1 MLHRS
6 IGIFSFLRVEKHI
19 ISKKNRKAEDRGL
32 NGLAEKQETK
42 KAGEDRRRGLNEAQ
56 VIESREKYG
65 ENLLRKKKRRSF
77 LSCFVSNMSDP
88 VIRVLL
94 VALAVNLVAAFR
106 GGNIYESIG
115 IAVSVFLATF
125 ISTLSE
131 YGGEA
136 AFDSLQKENDKL
148 LCRARRD
155 GKTVQIQSREV
166 VVGDLLLLRAGDK
179 IPADATVV
187 FGEVGVDQ
195 SAMTGET
202 REVQK
207 HAMSDVQG
215 ESHATDPSRS
225 DMLPGGCL
233 VISGECEAVV
243 CAVGDKTLLGEISRE
258 IQEETRESP
267 LKLRLTRLASV
278 VSRLGYIAAAVIALA
293 SLFDAFVIDSGFQRE
308 LVLMKLSDVSLVF
321 RELLSAFMLGLT
333 VVVMA
338 VPEGLPMM
346 IAVVLSSNI
355 RKMVR
360 DNVLVRKPTGIE
372 AAGSMNILFTD
383 KTGTLT
389 EGKPVFERY
398 LSCTGGEISRGS
410 EEERLL
416 ALSARYNTSY
426 KQGLEVAAAG
436 GGTDAALWESL
447 SHVKI
452 VGKSSVVEKIDF
464 DSKKKFSAARLSDG
478 TVLIKGAAEVLLP
491 CVRYGMVQGNEVN
504 FNSVRFQSA
513 LNEYCLGGARVILVC
528 KGEKMPQAR
537 DFGQLTLL
545 GAAVLSD
552 RVRPSA
558 ASSVSSLR
566 DAGIHVVMITGDS
579 PETARKIAQQSGIL
593 SEGVD
598 ICISGGELAR
608 MSDVRVRSLL
618 PRIGVVA
625 RSLPTDKSRLVRI
638 AQEAEMVVG
647 MTGDGI
653 NDAPALRRAD
663 IGFAMGGGTAVAKE
677 AGDIIILDNDLSSIA
692 KAVLYGRT
700 IFKSIRKFIVLQ
712 LTMNLCAVGISMLGP
727 FMGVD
732 APVTVVQML
741 WINIIMDTLGG
752 LAFAGEPALPEYMRE
767 RPKRRDEPILN
778 GYMINQILLLG
789 LFTVGLCVAFLKS
802 GTFTSAYRYS
812 ADSIYHLTGFFA
824 MFIFAGV
831 MNCFNARVDSLNF
844 FRGLSKNKIFTFIM
858 VAVAAV
864 QIGFVYLGGSIL
876 RTAPLEGKEL
886 LTAFL
891 CAMLVFPAE
900 ILRKILWRIFRG
912 RGRGY

>member
-1 MLHRS
+1 M
-6 IGIFSFLRVEKHI
+6 
-19 ISKKNRKAEDRGL
+19 
-32 NGLAEKQETK
+32 NGLIKAPAKREKL
-42 KAGEDRRRGLNEAQ
+42 DRRGLSSAQ
-56 VIESREKYG
+56 VSESRAKYG
-65 ENLLRKKKRRSF
+65 ENLLKKKGRRSF
-77 LSCFVSNMSDP
+77 FACFVSNLGDP

-94 VALAVNLVAAFR
+94 IALTVNLAVALR
-106 GGNIYESIG
+106 GGGIYESVG
-115 IAVSVFLATF
+115 IAASVFLATL

-136 AFDSLQKENDKL
+136 AFDSLQKESDKL
-148 LCRARRD
+148 LCRVRRD
-155 GKTVQIQSREV
+155 GKTVQIPSREV

-187 FGEVGVDQ
+187 FGEAGVDQ
-195 SAMTGET
+195 SAMTGES
-202 REVQK
+202 REVLK
-207 HAMSDVQG
+207 HPCG
-215 ESHATDPSRS
+215 ENCIPSHATDPSRPEV
-225 DMLPGGCL
+225 LPGGCL

-243 CAVGDKTLLGEISRE
+243 CAVGEKTLLGEISRE

-267 LKLRLTRLASV
+267 LKLRLKKLAAT
-278 VSRLGYIAAAVIALA
+278 VSKLGYLAAAVIALA

-308 LVLMKLSDVSLVF
+308 LVFMKLSDVGFVF

-355 RKMVR
+355 RRMVR
-360 DNVLVRKPTGIE
+360 DNVLVRKPVGIE

-389 EGKPVFERY
+389 EGKPAFERY
-398 LSCTGGEISRGS
+398 ISCAGAPIIKGS

-416 ALSARYNTSY
+416 ALSARRNTSY
-426 KQGLEVAAAG
+426 QQGIEAAAAG
-436 GGTDAALWESL
+436 GGTDAALWDSL
-447 SHVKI
+447 RDIKLPEGLRVA
-452 VGKSSVVEKIDF
+452 EKLEF
-464 DSKKKFSAARLSDG
+464 DSKKKFSAVRLSDG
-478 TVLIKGAAEVLLP
+478 TVLVKGAAEVLLP
-491 CVRYGMVQGNEVN
+491 FVRCGMVQGREVG
-504 FNSVRFQSA
+504 FNSVRFQGA
-513 LNEYCLGGARVILVC
+513 LDEACLAGRRVIVIC
-528 KGEKMPQAR
+528 RGDKMPR
-537 DFGQLTLL
+537 GGDLGSLTLL
-545 GAAVLSD
+545 GAAFLCD
-552 RVRPSA
+552 KVRPSA
-558 ASSVSSLR
+558 QRSVRQLR

-579 PETARKIAQQSGIL
+579 PETAREIAAQSGIL
-593 SEGVD
+593 GGGVD
-598 ICISGGELAR
+598 ICISGSELAR
-608 MSDVRVRSLL
+608 MSDMRVRSLL

-712 LTMNLCAVGISMLGP
+712 LTMNMCAVGISMLGP
-727 FMGVD
+727 FIGVD

-741 WINIIMDTLGG
+741 WINMIMDTLGG

-767 RPKRRDEPILN
+767 KPKRREEPILN
-778 GYMINQILLLG
+778 GYMVNQIFILG

-802 GTFTSAYRYS
+802 GIFSAAYRFS
-812 ADSIYHLTGFFA
+812 ADQIYHLTGFFA

-831 MNCFNARVDSLNF
+831 LNCFNARVDSLNF
-844 FRGLSKNKIFTFIM
+844 FRGLGKNKIFTLIM
-858 VAVAAV
+858 AAVAAV
-864 QIGFVYLGGSIL
+864 QIAFVYLGGTIL
-876 RTAPLEGKEL
+876 RTAPLERGEL

-891 CAMLVFPAE
+891 CALLVFPAE
-900 ILRKILWRIFRG
+900 LLRKIIWRIFKG
-912 RGRGY
+912 KGSGY

>member
-1 MLHRS
+1 M
-6 IGIFSFLRVEKHI
+6 
-19 ISKKNRKAEDRGL
+19 
-32 NGLAEKQETK
+32 NGLAQKSVTEREFPQKNN
-42 KAGEDRRRGLNEAQ
+42 ALRRGLSSKQ
-56 VIESREKYG
+56 VAESREKHG
-65 ENLLRKKKRRSF
+65 ENLLTKRGRRSF
-77 LSCFVSNMSDP
+77 FACFLSNLGDP

-94 VALAVNLVAAFR
+94 VALAVNLAVAIK
-106 GGNIYESIG
+106 GGSIYESIG
-115 IAVSVFLATF
+115 IAISVFLATL

-136 AFDSLQKENDKL
+136 AFDSLQRESDKL
-148 LCRARRD
+148 LCRVRRD

-187 FGEVGVDQ
+187 FGEAGVDQ

-207 HAMSDVQG
+207 HPEAPEQNK
-215 ESHATDPSRS
+215 SHATDPSCA
-225 DMLPGGCL
+225 DVLPGGCL
-233 VISGECEAVV
+233 VVSGECEAVV

-267 LKLRLTRLASV
+267 LKLRLTKLASV

-293 SLFDAFVIDSGFQRE
+293 SLFDAFVIDSGFHRA
-308 LVLMKLSDVSLVF
+308 LVLMKLSDVGFVF

-355 RKMVR
+355 RRMVR
-360 DNVLVRKPTGIE
+360 DNVLVRKPVGIE

-389 EGKPVFERY
+389 EGKPSFERY
-398 LSCTGGEISRGS
+398 VSCHGNEIPRGS

-416 ALSARYNTSY
+416 ALSAHLNTSY
-426 KQGLEVAAAG
+426 KPGMEAAAAG
-436 GGTDAALWESL
+436 GGTDAALWDSL
-447 SHVKI
+447 PNVKI
-452 VGKSSVVEKIDF
+452 GGLTVVEKTDF
-464 DSKKKFSAARLSDG
+464 DSKKKYSAVCLSDG
-478 TVLIKGAAEVLLP
+478 TVLVKGAAEVLLP
-491 CVRYGMVQGNEVN
+491 SVRFGMVHGKETG
-504 FNSVRFQSA
+504 FNSVRFQSV
-513 LNEYCLGGARVILVC
+513 LDGYCLEGSRVIIIC
-528 KGEKMPQAR
+528 KGEIMPR
-537 DFGQLTLL
+537 NGDFGQLTLL
-545 GAAVLSD
+545 GAAILSD
-552 RVRPSA
+552 RVRSSA
-558 ASSVSSLR
+558 PKSVRALR
-566 DAGIHVVMITGDS
+566 EAGIHVVMITGDS

-593 SEGVD
+593 GDGVD

-608 MSDVRVRSLL
+608 MSDVRLRSLL

-712 LTMNLCAVGISMLGP
+712 LTMNMCAVGISMLGP
-727 FMGVD
+727 FIGVD

-752 LAFAGEPALPEYMRE
+752 LAFAGEPALPEYMKE
-767 RPKRRDEPILN
+767 KPKRRDEPILN

-789 LFTVGLCVAFLKS
+789 LFTVGLCTAFLKS
-802 GTFTSAYRYS
+802 DVFTSAYRYS
-812 ADSIYHLTGFFA
+812 HDSIYHLTGFFA

-831 MNCFNARVDSLNF
+831 LNCFNARVDSLNF

-858 VAVAAV
+858 AAVAAV

-891 CAMLVFPAE
+891 CALLVFPAE
-900 ILRKILWRIFRG
+900 LLRKLVWRIFRG

>member
-1 MLHRS
+1 MNAVDERQNA
-6 IGIFSFLRVEKHI
+6 K
-19 ISKKNRKAEDRGL
+19 ISNQSVRKGL
-32 NGLAEKQETK
+32 S
-42 KAGEDRRRGLNEAQ
+42 EAQ
-56 VIESREKYG
+56 VVDSRIKHG
-65 ENLLRKKKRRSF
+65 ENLLTKKGRRSF
-77 LSCFVSNMSDP
+77 FSCFVSNLGDP

-94 VALAVNLVAAFR
+94 VALAVNLAVAFR

-136 AFDSLQKENDKL
+136 AFDSLQKESDKL
-148 LCRARRD
+148 LCRVRRD
-155 GKTVQIQSREV
+155 GKIIQIQAREV
-166 VVGDLLLLRAGDK
+166 VVGDLLMLRAGDK

-187 FGEVGVDQ
+187 YGEAGVDQ

-207 HAMSDVQG
+207 HTMSDGQG
-215 ESHATDPSRS
+215 KSHATDPSRA
-225 DMLPGGCL
+225 DVLPGGCL
-233 VISGECEAVV
+233 VVSGECEAVV

-267 LKLRLTRLASV
+267 LKLRLTKLAAT
-278 VSRLGYIAAAVIALA
+278 VSRLGYMAAAIIAVA

-308 LVLMKLSDVSLVF
+308 LVLMKLSDVNYVF

-355 RKMVR
+355 RRMVR
-360 DNVLVRKPTGIE
+360 DNVLVRKATGIE

-389 EGKPVFERY
+389 EGKPTFERY
-398 LSCTGGEISRGS
+398 LSCSGGEIPNGS

-416 ALSARYNTSY
+416 ALSARFNTSY
-426 KQGLEVAAAG
+426 KPGIEAAAAG

-447 SHVKI
+447 ARVKFPGGLT
-452 VGKSSVVEKIDF
+452 VAEKTDF
-464 DSKKKFSAARLSDG
+464 DSKKKFSAVRMSDG
-478 TVLIKGAAEVLLP
+478 TVLVKGAAEVLLP
-491 CVRYGMVQGNEVN
+491 SVRQGMVQGNAVS
-504 FNSVRFQSA
+504 FNSVRFQSV
-513 LNEYCLGGARVILVC
+513 LDEICLEGSRVILVC
-528 KGEKMPQAR
+528 KGEKMPR
-537 DFGQLTLL
+537 NGVFGQLTLL
-545 GAAVLSD
+545 GAAVLAD

-558 ASSVSSLR
+558 AESVRSLR

-579 PETARKIAQQSGIL
+579 PETARKIARESGIL
-593 SEGVD
+593 SDGVD
-598 ICISGGELAR
+598 ICISGSELAR

-625 RSLPTDKSRLVRI
+625 RSLPTDKSRLVRV

-727 FMGVD
+727 FIGVD

-767 RPKRRDEPILN
+767 KPKRRDEPILN

-831 MNCFNARVDSLNF
+831 LNCFNARVDSLNF

-858 VAVAAV
+858 AAVAAV

-891 CAMLVFPAE
+891 CALLVFPAE
-900 ILRKILWRIFRG
+900 LLRKILWRVFKG

>member
-1 MLHRS
+1 M
-6 IGIFSFLRVEKHI
+6 
-19 ISKKNRKAEDRGL
+19 
-32 NGLAEKQETK
+32 NGLAEKQGIKRTN
-42 KAGEDRRRGLNEAQ
+42 GDHRRGLTEAE
-56 VIESREKYG
+56 VFEAREKYG
-65 ENLLRKKKRRSF
+65 ENLLKKRGRRSF
-77 LSCFVSNMSDP
+77 FACFISNLGDP

-94 VALAVNLVAAFR
+94 VALAVNLAVAFR
-106 GGNIYESIG
+106 GGSIYESVG
-115 IAVSVFLATF
+115 IAISVLLATF

-136 AFDSLQKENDKL
+136 AFESLQKESDKL
-148 LCRARRD
+148 LCRVRRD
-155 GKTVQIQSREV
+155 GKTVQIQSREI

-179 IPADATVV
+179 IPADAMVV

-207 HAMSDVQG
+207 HSDEKKDDRTHG
-215 ESHATDPSRS
+215 TDPSQP

-233 VISGECEAVV
+233 VVSGECEAVV

-267 LKLRLTRLASV
+267 LKLRLKKLAAT
-278 VSRLGYIAAAVIALA
+278 VSRLGYIAALVIALA

-308 LVLMKLSDVSLVF
+308 LVLLKLSDGGFVF

-355 RKMVR
+355 RRMVR
-360 DNVLVRKPTGIE
+360 DNVLVRKPVGIE

-389 EGKPVFERY
+389 EGKPAFERY
-398 LSCTGGEISRGS
+398 LSCTGGEIAHDS

-416 ALSARYNTSY
+416 ALSAHLNTSY
-426 KQGLEVAAAG
+426 KPGIEAAAAG
-436 GGTDAALWESL
+436 GGTDKALWDSLPMKKSESFGV
-447 SHVKI
+447 S
-452 VGKSSVVEKIDF
+452 EKIDF
-464 DSKKKFSAARLSDG
+464 DSKKKFSAVRLSDG
-478 TVLIKGAAEVLLP
+478 TVLVKGAAEVLLP
-491 CVRYGMVQGNEVN
+491 HVRQGMVQGMTVG
-504 FNSVRFQSA
+504 FNSVRFQSV
-513 LNEYCLGGARVILVC
+513 LDEICLDGSRVILVC
-528 KGEKMPQAR
+528 KGDKMPR
-537 DFGQLTLL
+537 NGDFGQLTLL
-545 GAAVLSD
+545 GAAILSD

-558 ASSVSSLR
+558 QKSVRSLR
-566 DAGIHVVMITGDS
+566 EAGIHVVMITGDS

-593 SEGVD
+593 CDGVD
-598 ICISGGELAR
+598 ICLSGRELAR
-608 MSDVRVRSLL
+608 MSDVRLRSLL

-625 RSLPTDKSRLVRI
+625 RSLPSDKSRLVRI
-638 AQEAEMVVG
+638 AQEADMVVG

-712 LTMNLCAVGISMLGP
+712 LTMNMCAVGISMLGP
-727 FMGVD
+727 FIGVD

-752 LAFAGEPALPEYMRE
+752 LAFAGEPALPEYMKE
-767 RPKRRDEPILN
+767 KPKKRDEPILN
-778 GYMINQILLLG
+778 GYMINQIILLG

-802 GTFTSAYRYS
+802 GLFTSAYRYS
-812 ADSIYHLTGFFA
+812 HDSIYHLTGFFA

-831 MNCFNARVDSLNF
+831 LNCFNARVDSLNF

-858 VAVAAV
+858 AAVAAV
-864 QIGFVYLGGSIL
+864 QIGFVYLGGTIL

-891 CAMLVFPAE
+891 CALLVFPAE
-900 ILRKILWRIFRG
+900 LLRKLIWRIFRG

>member
-1 MLHRS
+1 MNGVVQGSTKQREE
-6 IGIFSFLRVEKHI
+6 VQ
-19 ISKKNRKAEDRGL
+19 KNNTKRNGL
-32 NGLAEKQETK
+32 NY
-42 KAGEDRRRGLNEAQ
+42 AQ
-56 VIESREKYG
+56 VAESRERHG
-65 ENLLRKKKRRSF
+65 ENLLTKRGRRSF
-77 LSCFVSNMSDP
+77 FSCFVSNLGDP

-94 VALAVNLVAAFR
+94 VALAVNLIVAFR

-136 AFDSLQKENDKL
+136 AFDSLQKESDKL
-148 LCRARRD
+148 LCRVRRD
-155 GKTVQIQSREV
+155 GKITQIQAREV

-187 FGEVGVDQ
+187 FGEAGVDQ
-195 SAMTGET
+195 STMTGET

-207 HAMSDVQG
+207 HPEMNGQDVG
-215 ESHATDPSRS
+215 HTTDPSRA
-225 DMLPGGCL
+225 DVLPSGCL
-233 VISGECEAVV
+233 VVSGECEAVV

-267 LKLRLTRLASV
+267 LKLRLTRLAAT
-278 VSRLGYIAAAVIALA
+278 VSKLGYIAAAVIALA
-293 SLFDAFVIDSGFQRE
+293 SLFDAFVIDSGFQRA
-308 LVLMKLSDVSLVF
+308 LVLMKFSDVSFVF

-355 RKMVR
+355 RRMVR

-389 EGKPVFERY
+389 EGKPTFERY
-398 LSCTGGEISRGS
+398 VSCMGGDIASGS

-416 ALSARYNTSY
+416 AVSARFNTSY
-426 KQGLEVAAAG
+426 EQGVEAAAAG
-436 GGTDAALWESL
+436 GGTDAALWASL
-447 SHVKI
+447 SHVKLS
-452 VGKSSVVEKIDF
+452 KDLTATQKIDF
-464 DSKKKFSAARLSDG
+464 DSKKKFSAVWLTDG
-478 TVLIKGAAEVLLP
+478 TVLVKGAAEVLLP
-491 CVRYGMVQGNEVN
+491 CVRYGMVQGKNVS
-504 FNSVRFQSA
+504 FNSVRFQSV
-513 LNEYCLGGARVILVC
+513 LDEYCLGGARAILVC
-528 KGEKMPQAR
+528 KGDKMPR
-537 DFGQLTLL
+537 NGDFGQLTLL
-545 GAAVLSD
+545 GAAILSD

-558 ASSVSSLR
+558 GKSVHSLR
-566 DAGIHVVMITGDS
+566 EAGIHVVMITGDS
-579 PETARKIAQQSGIL
+579 PETARKIAYQSGIL
-593 SEGVD
+593 SDGVD
-598 ICISGGELAR
+598 ICISGSELAR

-663 IGFAMGGGTAVAKE
+663 IGFAMGSGTAVAKE

-727 FMGVD
+727 FIGVD

-752 LAFAGEPALPEYMRE
+752 LAFAGEPALPEYMHE
-767 RPKRRDEPILN
+767 KPKRRDEPILN

-802 GTFTSAYRYS
+802 GTFTSSYRYS
-812 ADSIYHLTGFFA
+812 PDSIYHLTGFFA

-831 MNCFNARVDSLNF
+831 LNCFNARVDSLNF
-844 FRGLSKNKIFTFIM
+844 FRGITKNKIFTFIM
-858 VAVAAV
+858 AAVAAV
-864 QIGFVYLGGSIL
+864 QIGFVYLGGAIL

-891 CAMLVFPAE
+891 CALMVFPAE
-900 ILRKILWRIFRG
+900 IVRKLLWRIFCG
-912 RGRGY
+912 GGHGY

>member
-1 MLHRS
+1 MNGVVQRNT
-6 IGIFSFLRVEKHI
+6 EKRE
-19 ISKKNRKAEDRGL
+19 SAKKNNA
-32 NGLAEKQETK
+32 A
-42 KAGEDRRRGLNEAQ
+42 RRGLNSSQVAQ
-56 VIESREKYG
+56 AREKHG
-65 ENLLRKKKRRSF
+65 ENLLTKRGRRSF
-77 LSCFVSNMSDP
+77 FSCFVSNLGDP

-94 VALAVNLVAAFR
+94 VALAVNLVVAFR
-106 GGNIYESIG
+106 GGNIYESVG

-136 AFDSLQKENDKL
+136 AFDSLQRESDKL
-148 LCRARRD
+148 LCRVRRD
-155 GKTVQIQSREV
+155 GRITEIQARDV

-179 IPADATVV
+179 IPADAMVV
-187 FGEVGVDQ
+187 FGDAGVDQ

-202 REVQK
+202 REVPK
-207 HAMSDVQG
+207 HPEEDWQG
-215 ESHATDPSRS
+215 KSHATDPSRA
-225 DMLPGGCL
+225 DVLPGGCL
-233 VISGECEAVV
+233 VVSGECEAVV

-267 LKLRLTRLASV
+267 LKLRLTRLAAT

-308 LVLMKLSDVSLVF
+308 LVLMKLSDVSFVF

-355 RKMVR
+355 RRMVR

-389 EGKPVFERY
+389 EGKPTFERY
-398 LSCTGGEISRGS
+398 VSCTGDDIPFGS

-416 ALSARYNTSY
+416 ALSARLNTSY
-426 KQGLEVAAAG
+426 KQGIEAAAAG
-436 GGTDAALWESL
+436 GGTDAALWGSL
-447 SHVKI
+447 SHVKLS
-452 VGKSSVVEKIDF
+452 GGLTATDKIDF
-464 DSKKKFSAARLSDG
+464 DSKKKFSAVRLSDG
-478 TVLIKGAAEVLLP
+478 TILVKGAAEVLLP
-491 CVRYGMVQGNEVN
+491 CVRFGMVQGVDVS
-504 FNSVRFQSA
+504 FNSVRFQSI
-513 LNEYCLGGARVILVC
+513 LDGYCLGGARVILIC
-528 KGEKMPQAR
+528 KGDKMPR
-537 DFGQLTLL
+537 NGNFGQLTLL
-545 GAAVLSD
+545 GAAILSD

-558 ASSVSSLR
+558 NKSVRSLR
-566 DAGIHVVMITGDS
+566 EAGIHVVMITGDS
-579 PETARKIAQQSGIL
+579 PETARKIAQQCGIL
-593 SEGVD
+593 SDGVD
-598 ICISGGELAR
+598 ICISSSELAR

-727 FMGVD
+727 FIGVD

-767 RPKRRDEPILN
+767 KPKRRDEPILN

-802 GTFTSAYRYS
+802 GTFTSIFRYS
-812 ADSIYHLTGFFA
+812 PDSIYHLTGFFA

-831 MNCFNARVDSLNF
+831 LNCFNARVDSLNF

-858 VAVAAV
+858 AAVATV

-876 RTAPLEGKEL
+876 RSAPLEGREL

-891 CAMLVFPAE
+891 CALMVFPAE
-900 ILRKILWRIFRG
+900 IVRKLLWRFLCG

>member
-1 MLHRS
+1 MKDMGKVQGGH
-6 IGIFSFLRVEKHI
+6 
-19 ISKKNRKAEDRGL
+19 RGL
-32 NGLAEKQETK
+32 SM
-42 KAGEDRRRGLNEAQ
+42 AQ
-56 VIESREKYG
+56 VTESRQKYG
-65 ENLLRKKKRRSF
+65 ENVLRKKGRRSF
-77 LSCFVSNMSDP
+77 FSCFVSNLGDP

-94 VALAVNLVAAFR
+94 VALAVNLAVAVR
-106 GGNIYESIG
+106 GGGIYESMG
-115 IAVSVFLATF
+115 IAASVFLATL

-136 AFDSLQKENDKL
+136 AFDSLQKESDKL
-148 LCRARRD
+148 LCRVRRD
-155 GKTVQIQSREV
+155 GKTVQIRSMEV

-195 SAMTGET
+195 SAMTGES
-202 REVQK
+202 REVTK
-207 HAMSDVQG
+207 HPGGGARDG
-215 ESHATDPSRS
+215 GHATDPSRPEV
-225 DMLPGGCL
+225 LPSGCL
-233 VISGECEAVV
+233 VLSGECEAVV

-267 LKLRLTRLASV
+267 LKLRLKKLAST
-278 VSRLGYIAAAVIALA
+278 VSRLGYLAAAVIALA
-293 SLFDAFVIDSGFQRE
+293 SLFDAFVIDSGFQRA
-308 LVLMKLSDVSLVF
+308 LVLLKLSDVGFVF

-355 RKMVR
+355 RRMVR
-360 DNVLVRKPTGIE
+360 DSVLVRKPVGIE

-389 EGKPVFERY
+389 DGRPSFERY
-398 LSCTGGEISRGS
+398 ISCTGGEIPRGS

-416 ALSARYNTSY
+416 ALSAKLNTSY
-426 KQGLEVAAAG
+426 QPGIEAAAAG
-436 GGTDAALWESL
+436 GGTDAALWDSI
-447 SHVKI
+447 SDVKLPRGI
-452 VGKSSVVEKIDF
+452 SVDTKIEF
-464 DSKKKFSAARLSDG
+464 DSKKKFSAVRLSDG

-491 CVRYGMVQGNEVN
+491 FVRWRMVQGKECG
-504 FNSVRFQSA
+504 FNSVRFSVE
-513 LNEYCLGGARVILVC
+513 LDELCLSGRRVIVIC
-528 KGEKMPQAR
+528 KGSVMPR
-537 DFGQLTLL
+537 GGDLGSLTLV
-545 GAAVLSD
+545 GAALLCD
-552 RVRPSA
+552 RVRASA
-558 ASSVSSLR
+558 PRSVRELR
-566 DAGIHVVMITGDS
+566 EAGIHVVMITGDS
-579 PETARKIAQQSGIL
+579 PETAREIAEESGIL
-593 SEGVD
+593 GDGVD

-663 IGFAMGGGTAVAKE
+663 IGFAMGGGTSVAKE

-727 FMGVD
+727 FIGVD

-752 LAFAGEPALPEYMRE
+752 LAFAGEPALPEYMKE
-767 RPKRRDEPILN
+767 KPKRRDEPILN
-778 GYMINQILLLG
+778 GYMVNQIVLLG
-789 LFTVGLCVAFLKS
+789 LFTVGLCVAFLKWNV
-802 GTFTSAYRYS
+802 FTSAFRFS
-812 ADSIYHLTGFFA
+812 PDSIYHLTGFFA

-831 MNCFNARVDSLNF
+831 LNCFNARVDSLNF
-844 FRGLSKNKIFTFIM
+844 FRGLGKNKIFTLIM
-858 VAVAAV
+858 AAVAAV
-864 QIGFVYLGGSIL
+864 QIAFVYLGGSIL
-876 RTAPLEGKEL
+876 RTAPLLLSEL
-886 LTAFL
+886 TTAFW
-891 CAMLVFPAE
+891 CALLVFPAE
-900 ILRKILWRIFRG
+900 LVRKIIWRIFKG
-912 RGRGY
+912 KGKGY